1 MIEREGVIKFDLTH
15 RAGAFPAPFNLN
27 GLQRARRRLFEA
39 GLVGQDPARYDGLG
53 YGNLSERV
61 GPGGEFVIS
70 GTQTGGKP
78 ELDAS
83 DYAWVLEA
91 DVAHNRLRST
101 GETKPSSESLTH
113 ALLYQL
119 SRDVV
124 SVVHVHC
131 PRLWG
136 AATRLSLPCT
146 PASAPYGSLAMV
158 DAVRRLWQSGALQQ
172 TPGFIMLG
180 HQDGVVSFGA
190 DPESATEILFDWLE
204 KI

>member
-1 MIEREGVIKFDLTH
+1 MTEREGVIKFELIH
-15 RAGAFPAPFNLN
+15 RAGVLPLSSDLS
-27 GLQRARRRLFEA
+27 GLQRARQRLFGA
-39 GLVGQDPARYDGLG
+39 GLIGQDPARYDGLG
-53 YGNLSERV
+53 YGNLSQRF
-61 GPGGEFVIS
+61 GSNGQFFIS

-78 ELDAS
+78 ELAAS

-91 DVAHNRLRST
+91 DVLHNRLHST

-119 SRDVV
+119 SDAVI

-136 AATRLSLPCT
+136 AASALKLPCT

-158 DAVRRLWQSGALQQ
+158 DAVRHLWQSGALLD
-172 TPGFIMLG
+172 TPGFVMLG
-180 HQDGVVSFGA
+180 HQDGVVSFGP
-190 DPESATEILFDWLE
+190 DPETATQILFDWLE